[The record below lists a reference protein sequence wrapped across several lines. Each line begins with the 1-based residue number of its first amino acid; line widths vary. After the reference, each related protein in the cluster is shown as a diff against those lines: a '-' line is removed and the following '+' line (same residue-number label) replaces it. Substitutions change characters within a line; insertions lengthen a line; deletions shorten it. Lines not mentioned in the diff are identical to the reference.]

1 MILLKET
8 AGDTLTG
15 AVDGSNVHYVCSF
28 DFNADTVNVYVNGR
42 LKIRSWDDGFVVL
55 PPRTIAMKEAL
66 LPGDSLEIEY
76 KSDTRTGGGAL
87 GGVPGAPETMILEPG
102 VAGESLVPDTTAN
115 NLQATATADLEKP
128 SLLATSLRPVII
140 GSNQPDDCDC

>member
-15 AVDGSNVHYVCSF
+15 AIDGSNVHYVCSF

-42 LKIRSWDDGFVVL
+42 LKIRDWDDGFVVL
-55 PPRTIAMKEAL
+55 PPRTVAMKEAL
-66 LPGDSLEIEY
+66 LLGDSLEVEY

-87 GGVPGAPETMILEPG
+87 GGCPEAPLASILAPGVETGQDVPGMATQNLEPTAFAD
-102 VAGESLVPDTTAN
+102 VDKPSTYSDDLVPT
-115 NLQATATADLEKP
+115 
-128 SLLATSLRPVII
+128 II
-140 GSNQPDDCDC
+140 NPRRC